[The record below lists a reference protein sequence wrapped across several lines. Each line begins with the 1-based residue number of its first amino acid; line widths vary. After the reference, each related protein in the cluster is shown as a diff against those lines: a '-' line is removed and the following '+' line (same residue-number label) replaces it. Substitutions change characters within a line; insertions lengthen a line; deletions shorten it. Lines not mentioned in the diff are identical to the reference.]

1 MNWTREPLVHF
12 LLLGALLFGLFAL
25 VDDEASSKSSNQIEI
40 TSADVDRLRERWTR
54 QWNRPPTETELKGLI
69 NSHIREEVL
78 YREGLALGLDQN
90 DTIIRRRLAQKMEFL
105 TEDLAGQV
113 KPTDEE
119 LKRYFDRN
127 QDQYLLPA
135 RFSFT
140 HVYFSVDQRGDSAV
154 QDARRLLAQLQTS
167 DAIAL
172 PVSDQGDR
180 FMLHY
185 DFVRKTEQEV
195 AKLFGRRFAE
205 QLLEIQE
212 GSWQGPIESGYG
224 LHLVRVHDKVEP
236 RLPELNEVRDR
247 VQTNLVSER
256 RRITHEQVYQRLKAR
271 YEIVV
276 EDPAAS
282 WKIAKA
288 YSAEKKP

>member
-1 MNWTREPLVHF
+1 MKWYREPLVHF
-12 LLLGALLFGLFAL
+12 LGIGALLFGVFAL
-25 VDDEASSKSSNQIEI
+25 VNDKAGSGAANRIEI
-40 TSADVDRLRERWTR
+40 TAAEVERLQQRWTR

-69 NSHIREEVL
+69 NSHIREEIL

-105 TEDLAGQV
+105 AEDLADQV

-119 LKRYFDRN
+119 LMRFFDRN
-127 QDQYLLPA
+127 RDQYRFPG

-140 HVYFSVDQRGDSAV
+140 HVYFSVDRRGIAAE
-154 QDARRLLAQLQTS
+154 QDARRLLAHLQTT
-167 DAIAL
+167 DATPLRAAG
-172 PVSDQGDR
+172 QGDR
-180 FMLHY
+180 IMLEY

-195 AKLFGRRFAE
+195 AKLFGRRFVE
-205 QLLEIQE
+205 QLAEIPE

-247 VQTNLVSER
+247 VRSNLVSER
-256 RRITHEQVYQRLKAR
+256 RREINEQVYQRLKAR
-271 YEIVV
+271 YEIIV
-276 EDPAAS
+276 EDPAVT
-282 WKIAKA
+282 WKVAKV
-288 YSAEKKP
+288 STTEKEP